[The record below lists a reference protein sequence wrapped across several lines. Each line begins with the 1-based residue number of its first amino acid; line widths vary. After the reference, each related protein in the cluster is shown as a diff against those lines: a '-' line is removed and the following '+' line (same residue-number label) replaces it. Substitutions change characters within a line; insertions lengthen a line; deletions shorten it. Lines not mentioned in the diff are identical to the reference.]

1 MIPIGDDDSRTRTAP
16 IINYA
21 LIAVNILVF
30 IIEMNLGETFI
41 IQWAFIPTRFMANPS
56 SDWVTIFSSMFMHA
70 GLLHIG
76 GNMLYLWVFGNNVE
90 DKFGHMAY
98 LFFYIVCG
106 VAATVSQLY
115 FSLGSDIPNLGASGA
130 IAGVLG
136 AYLLMFPFRRVTVI
150 LVRFIV
156 PLPAIIV
163 LGFWFLLQFY
173 SGVGSISVSAETGG
187 VAYMAHIGGFV
198 AGFIMA
204 IFLRNKSTLG

>member
-1 MIPIGDDDSRTRTAP
+1 MLPIGDDDSRTRTIP

-30 IIEMNLGETFI
+30 IFELNLGDAFI
-41 IQWAFIPTRFMANPS
+41 EQWAFFPSRFMANPS
-56 SDWVTIFSSMFMHA
+56 SEWVTIFSSMFMHA

-90 DKFGHMAY
+90 DRFGHISY
-98 LFFYIVCG
+98 LVFYLVCG

-136 AYLLMFPFRRVTVI
+136 SYLLMFPFRRVTVI

-163 LGFWFLLQFY
+163 LGFWFMLQFY

-187 VAYMAHIGGFV
+187 VAYMAHVGGFV
-198 AGFIMA
+198 AGFLMA
-204 IFLRNKSTLG
+204 IFLRSNSTLG

>member
-1 MIPIGDDDSRTRTAP
+1 MLPIGDDDSRTRTTP

-30 IIEMNLGETFI
+30 IFELNLGDAFI
-41 IQWAFIPTRFMANPS
+41 EQWAFFPSRFMANPS
-56 SDWVTIFSSMFMHA
+56 SEWVTIFSSMFMHA

-90 DKFGHMAY
+90 DRFGHISY
-98 LFFYIVCG
+98 LVFYLVCG

-136 AYLLMFPFRRVTVI
+136 SYLLMFPFRRVTVI

-163 LGFWFLLQFY
+163 LGFWFMLQFY

-187 VAYMAHIGGFV
+187 VAYMAHVGGFV
-198 AGFIMA
+198 AGFLMA
-204 IFLRNKSTLG
+204 IFLRSNSTLG

>member
-1 MIPIGDDDSRTRTAP
+1 MIPVGDDDSRTRTTP
-16 IINYA
+16 IVNYA
-21 LIAVNILVF
+21 LIAANVIVF
-30 IIEMNLGETFI
+30 IIELTQGD
-41 IQWAFIPTRFMANPS
+41 AFIEQWSFVPSRFTANPL
-56 SDWVTIFSSMFMHA
+56 SDWVTIFSSMFMHF

-90 DKFGHMAY
+90 DRFGHSAY
-98 LFFYIVCG
+98 LAFYIVCG

-163 LGFWFLLQFY
+163 LGFWFLLQFF
-173 SGVGSISVSAETGG
+173 SGVGSIAVSTETGG
-187 VAYMAHIGGFV
+187 VAYIAHVGGFV
-198 AGFIMA
+198 AGFLMA
-204 IFLRNKSTLG
+204 IFLRNNSTSG

>member
-1 MIPIGDDDSRTRTAP
+1 MIPIGDDDSRTRTTP
-16 IINYA
+16 IINYV
-21 LIAVNILVF
+21 LIAANILVF
-30 IIEMNLGETFI
+30 LIELNLGDSFI
-41 IQWAFIPTRFMANPS
+41 EQWAFFPTRFMDNPS
-56 SDWVTIFSSMFMHA
+56 RDWVTIFSSMFMHA

-90 DKFGHMAY
+90 DRFGHIAY
-98 LFFYIVCG
+98 LAFYLACG
-106 VAATVSQLY
+106 VAATLSQLY

-150 LVRFIV
+150 LVRFVV

-173 SGVGSISVSAETGG
+173 SGVGSIAVSAETGG

-198 AGFIMA
+198 AGFLMA
-204 IFLRNKSTLG
+204 IFLRSNSTLG

>member
-1 MIPIGDDDSRTRTAP
+1 MLPIGDDDSRTRTTP
-16 IINYA
+16 IVNYV

-30 IIEMNLGETFI
+30 IVEFVQGDVFI
-41 IQWAFIPTRFMANPS
+41 MRWAFIPSRFMTNPLG
-56 SDWVTIFSSMFMHA
+56 DWMTIFSSMFMHA

-90 DKFGHMAY
+90 DRFGHIVYLVFY
-98 LFFYIVCG
+98 LFSG

-136 AYLLMFPFRRVTVI
+136 AYLLLFPFRRVTVL
-150 LVRFIV
+150 LVRFVV

-163 LGFWFLLQFY
+163 LGFWFLLQFFN
-173 SGVGSISVSAETGG
+173 GVGSIAISVETGG
-187 VAYMAHIGGFV
+187 VAYMAHVGGFV
-198 AGFIMA
+198 AGFFLA
-204 IFLRNKSTLG
+204 IFFRSNSTRG

>member
-1 MIPIGDDDSRTRTAP
+1 
-16 IINYA
+16 
-21 LIAVNILVF
+21 
-30 IIEMNLGETFI
+30 
-41 IQWAFIPTRFMANPS
+41 
-56 SDWVTIFSSMFMHA
+56 
-70 GLLHIG
+70 
-76 GNMLYLWVFGNNVE
+76 MLYLWVFGNNVE

-106 VAATVSQLY
+106 VTATVSQLY
-115 FSLGSDIPNLGASGA
+115 YSLGSNIPHLGASGA

-163 LGFWFLLQFY
+163 LGFWFILQFY

-204 IFLRNKSTLG
+204 IFMRIKLSIG

>member
-1 MIPIGDDDSRTRTAP
+1 MLPIGDDDSRTRTTP
-16 IINYA
+16 IVNYV

-30 IIEMNLGETFI
+30 IVEFVQGDVFI
-41 IQWAFIPTRFMANPS
+41 MRWAFIPSRFMTNPLG
-56 SDWVTIFSSMFMHA
+56 DWMTIFSSMFMHA

-90 DKFGHMAY
+90 DRFGHIVYLVFY
-98 LFFYIVCG
+98 LFSG

-136 AYLLMFPFRRVTVI
+136 AYLLLFPFRRVTVL
-150 LVRFIV
+150 LVRFVV

-163 LGFWFLLQFY
+163 LGFWFLLQFFN
-173 SGVGSISVSAETGG
+173 GVGSIAISVETGG
-187 VAYMAHIGGFV
+187 VAYIAHVGGFV
-198 AGFIMA
+198 AGFFLA
-204 IFLRNKSTLG
+204 IFFRSNSTRG